1 MSTTITTTNK
11 RRLSG
16 KYALITGGS
25 TGIGLA
31 TAKQFAEEGARVAV
45 TGMDS
50 ERLAAAVRELPS
62 NALAL
67 RADARSATD
76 IATMFSEI
84 QEHFGKLDILFV
96 NAGVAL
102 PAPLEAVDG
111 AHIDTIFDSNFKG
124 AVFAIQRR
132 CRSWR
137 EAAASWAA
145 APFSEG

>member
-1 MSTTITTTNK
+1 
-11 RRLSG
+11 
-16 KYALITGGS
+16 
-25 TGIGLA
+25 
-31 TAKQFAEEGARVAV
+31 
-45 TGMDS
+45 MDS

-84 QEHFGKLDILFV
+84 QQHFGKLDILFV

-102 PAPLEAVDG
+102 PAPLEAVDD

-124 AVFAIQRR
+124 AVFAIQKAVPLMERGGSVMGG
-132 CRSWR
+132 C
-137 EAAASWAA
+137 AI
-145 APFSEG
+145 F

>member
-67 RADARSATD
+67 RADTRSATD

-84 QEHFGKLDILFV
+84 QQHFGKLDILFV
-96 NAGVAL
+96 NAGSPMICSPVVKSSSLVLAS
-102 PAPLEAVDG
+102 G
-111 AHIDTIFDSNFKG
+111 
-124 AVFAIQRR
+124 
-132 CRSWR
+132 CR
-137 EAAASWAA
+137 
-145 APFSEG
+145 